1 MKVLTY
7 KQQLLCVFNISFAF
21 LLMFIAYSPLENII
35 TKIYYD
41 MGYEYFGQVSLAII
55 YLCFGFSPC
64 LSSTIIKLCGY
75 KVVFILGALCYT
87 LFDASGLIVSYVI
100 GSKIMAWMTV
110 IVSCSL
116 CGISAGC
123 IWIAQGAYIGNI
135 SSL

>member
-1 MKVLTY
+1 M
-7 KQQLLCVFNISFAF
+7 
-21 LLMFIAYSPLENII
+21 
-35 TKIYYD
+35 
-41 MGYEYFGQVSLAII
+41 QVSIAII
-55 YLCFGFSPC
+55 YLCFGLSTCWSP
-64 LSSTIIKLCGY
+64 TIIKLCGY
-75 KVVFILGALCYT
+75 KVVFIIGALCYT

-100 GSKIMAWMTV
+100 DSKIMAWMTV